1 MCDYS
6 DAYILVSGTITITG
20 AGADDAAKRLDERNK
35 EVIFKNCATFID
47 CISKINNTEI
57 DNAKYLDVV
66 MQMYNLIEYSDN
78 FSKTS
83 ESLRQYYRDNPNDN
97 ITQSESFQ
105 FKLKIIRKTPATGN
119 TKDVKIAVP
128 LKYLSNFW
136 RTLEMLFINYEIS
149 LVLTWFKNCVIPSG
163 NEKTNFA
170 TTDTKLYVPIIPL
183 LTQDNAKILE
193 QLRSGFKR
201 KISWNKY
208 QSKVLT
214 GRKKNI

>member
-1 MCDYS
+1 
-6 DAYILVSGTITITG
+6 
-20 AGADDAAKRLDERNK
+20 
-35 EVIFKNCATFID
+35 
-47 CISKINNTEI
+47 
-57 DNAKYLDVV
+57 
-66 MQMYNLIEYSDN
+66 
-78 FSKTS
+78 
-83 ESLRQYYRDNPNDN
+83 
-97 ITQSESFQ
+97 
-105 FKLKIIRKTPATGN
+105 
-119 TKDVKIAVP
+119 
-128 LKYLSNFW
+128 
-136 RTLEMLFINYEIS
+136 MLFINYEIS